1 MKLLDKIDFESKT
14 WKKSQE
20 RVFKFMK
27 KKDAIKLIGTL
38 RNEILEKTCGLKE
51 ISLAIDMRLW
61 EIDLEEDNTLD
72 QKK

>member
-1 MKLLDKIDFESKT
+1 MI
-14 WKKSQE
+14 
-20 RVFKFMK
+20 

-61 EIDLEEDNTLD
+61 EIDLEEEDTANERKRKL
-72 QKK
+72 